1 MKLSL
6 HTLAVRT
13 ISTALCGA
21 VLAACGGGSTEE
33 MATNVSAD
41 GTRSLALTS
50 GRSVGSS
57 PTTTTPTTSAPTTST
72 AATTAAAI
80 TNVSLENTSATTA
93 QSNVPFTFGQVF
105 AVGHLAKSTSLI
117 GRLANGTTLPLQVD
131 VKATHPDGSVRHAI
145 ISGILPN
152 VAAAQLVN
160 MELVAGAAVTTTT
173 GAAASQLLSSGFTSS
188 VSATI
193 GGTRYSASADELLK
207 TAAATT
213 WLAGPN
219 VTEWHVSA
227 PLKTSAGVQHPHLT
241 ARFAVRWYG
250 VAKKARVDV
259 TIENAWAFEAAPQ
272 NFTYDAQIL
281 VGGQNVYTKAGL
293 THYHHAR
300 WRKTAWF
307 GGTAPQ
313 LHVKHNTGYL
323 IDTRALPNY
332 DRALKVPET
341 RLATLKTQW
350 TNANREPMGI
360 GLAVPYMPQTGG
372 RGDIGLLPNWGAI
385 YLLSMDKR
393 AAEATLGTADLA
405 GSWSSHYRDKVTGL
419 PVSVKNF
426 PYMTISGRPGDTWNP
441 TTKKYESFP
450 TCATADACKT
460 PYSHDLSHQPA
471 FAYLPY
477 LLTGDYYYLEELQ
490 FWTMFNALSPN
501 PYYRN
506 LDKGLA
512 KSDQVRGQAW
522 IMRTLA
528 EAAYITP
535 DSHPLKSHFDY
546 FLQSNL
552 DWYNTEY
559 TNNASANKLGI
570 LTNGYAVVYNTN
582 TGVAPWQDD
591 FFTAAIG
598 HVADLGFTKATSL
611 LNWKAQ
617 FSIQRMTAPGAC
629 WIDGSIYAM
638 KVRDSATAPIYDTM
652 AKAYAASHD
661 STFLALP
668 CASSQM
674 ATALKLKVGEMTGY
688 AYATAGYPANMQ
700 PALAYAAGTGTAGK
714 AAWSQFQL
722 RTVKPDYATDP
733 QWAIIPR

>member
-6 HTLAVRT
+6 HTRAVRT
-13 ISTALCGA
+13 ITTAICGA

-33 MATNVSAD
+33 LSTSASME
-41 GTRSLALTS
+41 GTRLLGLKS
-50 GRSVGSS
+50 GRSVGTTSTT
-57 PTTTTPTTSAPTTST
+57 PTTTTTSTTTAST
-72 AATTAAAI
+72 AAAVTS
-80 TNVSLENTSATTA
+80 VSLENTNATAA

-105 AVGHLAKSTSLI
+105 AVGHLAKGTALI
-117 GRLANGTTLPLQVD
+117 GRLDNGSMLPLQVD

-145 ISGILPN
+145 VSGMLPTIG
-152 VAAAQLVN
+152 AAQVVG
-160 MELVAGAAVTTTT
+160 MELVKGGTIAT
-173 GAAASQLLSSGFTSS
+173 AAAATTSQLLGSGFTSS

-193 GGTRYSASADELLK
+193 GGTRYSASADELIK
-207 TAAATT
+207 NGAAAT
-213 WLAGPN
+213 WLAGDN

-227 PLKTSAGVQHPHLT
+227 PLKTATGATHPHLT

-250 VAKKARVDV
+250 AVKKARVDV
-259 TIENAWAFEAAPQ
+259 TIENNWAYEPSPQ
-272 NFTYDAQIL
+272 NFVYDAEIL
-281 VGGQNVYTKAGL
+281 SGGQSVYKKLAM

-300 WRKTAWF
+300 WRKVVWF
-307 GGTAPQ
+307 GGAAPQ
-313 LHVKHNTGYL
+313 LHVKHNTAYL
-323 IDTRALPNY
+323 LDSRALPNF
-332 DRALKVPET
+332 DRSLKVPET
-341 RLATLKTQW
+341 RLAQLKTQW
-350 TNANREPMGI
+350 TSANREPMGI

-372 RGDIGLLPNWGAI
+372 RGDIGMLPNWGAI

-405 GSWSSHYRDKVTGL
+405 GSWSAHYRDKVTGL
-419 PVSVKNF
+419 PVSVMNY

-441 TTKKYESFP
+441 VTKKYESFP
-450 TCATADACKT
+450 TCSTATVDACKT

-490 FWTMFNALSPN
+490 FWTMYNALAPN
-501 PYYRN
+501 PYYRG
-506 LDKGLA
+506 LEKGLA

-535 DSHPLKSHFDY
+535 DAHPLKSHFDTI
-546 FLQSNL
+546 LSHNL

-559 TNNASANKLGI
+559 TNNVNANKLGI
-570 LTNGYAVVYNTN
+570 VTNGYAVVYNSN

-598 HVADLGFTKATSL
+598 HVAELGFTKAVPL
-611 LNWKAQ
+611 LNWKTKFAA
-617 FSIQRMTAPGAC
+617 QRMTAPGAC
-629 WIDGSIYAM
+629 WIDGSIYSL
-638 KVRDSATAPIYDTM
+638 KVRDSATSPIYDTM
-652 AKAYAASHD
+652 AKAYTASHT
-661 STFLALP
+661 STFNALT
-668 CASSQM
+668 CASAEM

-688 AYATAGYPANMQ
+688 SYATAGYPANMQ
-700 PALAYAAGTGTAGK
+700 PALAYAADTTSIGK
-714 AAWSQFQL
+714 SAWTVFQS
-722 RTVKPDYATDP
+722 RSVKPDYATDP